1 MGLDRS
7 GWVQK
12 QFHKRQSEVK
22 TLIFTAKA
30 VLEVAFNPPA
40 PTLWSYFPNK
50 ANKWNF
56 RKHEKTKKNVNF
68 KNYDTLMLRKCK
80 NMFKKLNFHF
90 TR

>member
-40 PTLWSYFPNK
+40 PIPTPSPFPS
-50 ANKWNF
+50 
-56 RKHEKTKKNVNF
+56 KKF
-68 KNYDTLMLRKCK
+68 
-80 NMFKKLNFHF
+80 LNLIFSF
-90 TR
+90 